1 MSAFWHTVAV
11 CLCILY
17 MFMHF
22 EKLWLFNKALS
33 TGIFV
38 NFEKTGKVL
47 GTTGM
52 KKSFEFY
59 VF

>member
-22 EKLWLFNKALS
+22 EKPWLFQKALLK
-33 TGIFV
+33 GIFIY
-38 NFEKTGKVL
+38 FDKQER
-47 GTTGM
+47 
-52 KKSFEFY
+52 F
-59 VF
+59 

>member
-22 EKLWLFNKALS
+22 EKLYLFKQAIL
-33 TGIFV
+33 TGIFI
-38 NFEKTGKVL
+38 
-47 GTTGM
+47 
-52 KKSFEFY
+52 SFDKQERF
-59 VF
+59 